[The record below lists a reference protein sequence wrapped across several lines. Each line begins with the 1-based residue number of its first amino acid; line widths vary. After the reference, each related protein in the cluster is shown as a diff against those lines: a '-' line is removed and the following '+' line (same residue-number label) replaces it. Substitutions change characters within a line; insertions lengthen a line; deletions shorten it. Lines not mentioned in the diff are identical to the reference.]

1 MSLRVLLNVVLI
13 QLVGLPWY
21 RAVGQELENPKTVML
36 PAYVVHSKSLPE
48 RSAHIQREL
57 DRVGIPFEWV
67 LDFEV
72 DEITPEVDARYFEP
86 GAPLSMRQKSCA
98 LKHVVAMQRI
108 RDRKHDLALIFE
120 DDAQLVPDFAERLEQ
135 VLAEAERWPRPRI
148 LHLGAATNFY
158 TPARD
163 LRPGQTVYAG
173 NRVRNMEAYVL
184 GAQEAAARLD
194 WIAAHPMREPVDIAL
209 NEGDPAMGIPFL
221 WPEPPLAEQG
231 SLNGVFESSLSTK
244 GHSQLHLRVQFAV
257 QKFSRRYLKR
267 WLRRA
272 IP

>member
-1 MSLRVLLNVVLI
+1 
-13 QLVGLPWY
+13 
-21 RAVGQELENPKTVML
+21 ML
-36 PAYVVHSKSLPE
+36 PAYVVHSNSLPE
-48 RSAHIQREL
+48 RADHIRREL

-67 LDFEV
+67 LEFEA
-72 DEITPEVDARYFEP
+72 DEITPEVDARYFAP
-86 GAPLSMRQKSCA
+86 DAPLSIRQKSCA

-108 RDRKHDLALIFE
+108 RARQHDLALIFE
-120 DDAQLVPDFAERLEQ
+120 DDAQLVPDFAARLKS
-135 VLAEAERWPRPRI
+135 VLAEAEGWPRPRI

-158 TPARD
+158 TPAAD
-163 LRPGQTVYAG
+163 LKPGQTIYAG

-194 WIAAHPMREPVDIAL
+194 WIAQHPMRDPIDIAF
-209 NEGDPAMGIPFL
+209 NRGDPEVGIPFL

-231 SLNGVFESSLSTK
+231 SLNGVFKSSLSEK
-244 GHSQLHLRVQFAV
+244 GYSQARLRIQFAV

-272 IP
+272 IS